1 MDHHVSGW
9 DARLMKRPGDEAI
22 LTVSGECKLPATFRA
37 VLEVAERQEEDPSQ
51 LLLLLVITL
60 PSGLPPTAMEN
71 RATLNIT
78 LKMPTEE
85 TYTSVKIADINADPE
100 TEEQTVWVVPVKLID
115 WSNTPARKKS
125 DRWKG
130 ATTGSQQRL

>member
-22 LTVSGECKLPATFRA
+22 LTVSGECKLPATYRA

-51 LLLLLVITL
+51 LLLLLVITN
-60 PSGLPPTAMEN
+60 PSGLPPTNMEN
-71 RATLNIT
+71 RATLNIA

>member
-22 LTVSGECKLPATFRA
+22 LTVSGECKLPATYRA
-37 VLEVAERQEEDPSQ
+37 VLEVPERQEEDPSQ
-51 LLLLLVITL
+51 LLLLLVITN
-60 PSGLPPTAMEN
+60 PSGLPPTNMEN
-71 RATLNIT
+71 RATLNIS

-85 TYTSVKIADINADPE
+85 TYTSLKIADINADPE
-100 TEEQTVWVVPVKLID
+100 TEEETVWVVPVKLID
-115 WSNTPARKKS
+115 WGNTPSPKRS